1 VNKRTF
7 DAVVIVSALTFIL
20 LGAIKLDAQRNV
32 QNGTG
37 GPFGTLSQAAA
48 TIL

>member
-1 VNKRTF
+1 MTKRTF
-7 DAVVIVSALTFIL
+7 DATVIVAALTFIL
-20 LGAIKLDAQRNV
+20 IGAIKMDAKRNV
-32 QNGTG
+32 QNGTA